1 MIPMRIAILAS
12 IRQIRIC
19 TNIIT
24 KMLPDVVLRVND
36 ETSWV
41 VINYFRGVLMQYY
54 IYVNFPGLTYWF
66 KVFAQY
72 IYVVKFT

>member
-1 MIPMRIAILAS
+1 MIPIRIAILAS

-24 KMLPDVVLRVND
+24 KMLPDVGLRVNG

-41 VINYFRGVLMQYY
+41 LINYFRGVLMQYY
-54 IYVNFPGLTYWF
+54 IYANFL
-66 KVFAQY
+66 A
-72 IYVVKFT
+72 

>member
-24 KMLPDVVLRVND
+24 KMLPDVVLGVND

-54 IYVNFPGLTYWF
+54 IYANFL
-66 KVFAQY
+66 A
-72 IYVVKFT
+72 